1 MLHFVY
7 SLKDSWQV
15 ANIFTLD
22 GANYLRPWHQA
33 PYINPS
39 IMVLVSYLNYIEPL
53 VEDHLFVGVFVAS

>member
-1 MLHFVY
+1 M
-7 SLKDSWQV
+7 

-22 GANYLRPWHQA
+22 DANYLRPWHQA